1 MRKGTWLTGKYSGRG
16 YIPNIV
22 YQLEE
27 KNVFILG
34 IAIQFGNSS
43 LWNSNW
49 KFILSSLKMVKIR
62 VTGITTFDWLEARY
76 IMHYPEGCGKQS
88 TFHEGC
94 FRGELVTQFNFDVDL
109 FAIVVESKG
118 ITRGYF

>member
-34 IAIQFGNSS
+34 IAYIPG
-43 LWNSNW
+43 
-49 KFILSSLKMVKIR
+49 LKMVKIR

-76 IMHYPEGCGKQS
+76 IMPYPEECGKQS